1 MLLAGVMLKM
11 GAYGM
16 FRFPLTMLGELGD
29 GTSLLEEYQ
38 TILMIIGMISLVYG
52 SIVCLG
58 QTNLKRMVA
67 YSSVS
72 HMGVILLGIATLE
85 PLGYAAAMFM
95 MFAHGIISPMLFAV
109 CGAFKHH
116 YHSMEI
122 GAMRGMARH
131 SPWIA
136 TSMMFAWMGSLGLP
150 LLAGFVA
157 EFLLL
162 IAFWHAGFQWWIL
175 PIGATLAITAA
186 YYLWSMQRTIFEG
199 GEHGQLPA
207 TLEGHEVPD
216 LDPWE
221 RAGMLIMAA
230 LTILFGVLPFLVLD
244 MMNAWSVVAL
254 GVI

>member
-1 MLLAGVMLKM
+1 
-11 GAYGM
+11 
-16 FRFPLTMLGELGD
+16 
-29 GTSLLEEYQ
+29 
-38 TILMIIGMISLVYG
+38 
-52 SIVCLG
+52 
-58 QTNLKRMVA
+58 
-67 YSSVS
+67 
-72 HMGVILLGIATLE
+72 MGVILLGIATLE

-216 LDPWE
+216 LDPWV
-221 RAGMLIMAA
+221 RAGMLIWRPRRSSRCVA
-230 LTILFGVLPFLVLD
+230 FLVLD